1 MTLGGDIQSMK
12 FIFLLALLFICH
24 FGLHAQTALVIED
37 VTLIDMKTATPR
49 RGVTVV
55 IDADAR
61 IWQIGKKVRIPAGAK
76 VVNGRGKFLIP
87 GLWDM
92 HVHIFN
98 NSHQAGTDNHE
109 IYFPLLIANG
119 VTGVRDLWT
128 DADDQKLV
136 RQWKSEME
144 AGRLLA
150 PRIVPGSAIID
161 GSPTHRPNML
171 GVSTPEEARRAVRE
185 QKAAGATFI
194 KVYWRLTPEV
204 YAAIADESKKLGIP
218 FAGHVPF
225 AVSAATASDSGQK
238 SIEHLTGILET
249 CSSKEDELR
258 RATNLT
264 PPQLTEQLWQTY
276 DENKCRELF
285 KRFAKNQTWQMPNAV
300 LHRMLAFR
308 REESFRND
316 PRLKY
321 VTREEAEEWS
331 RPPRQPQVFTL
342 ETRKERFERLLATIG
357 LMHKL
362 GVPILAGTDLGNPLM
377 FAGFSLHDELELFV
391 RAGLTPY
398 EALQTATV
406 NPAKYFGRER
416 ELGTIEKGKRA
427 DLILLDADPFAD
439 IKNTTKINAVVL
451 NGRLLERPALDA
463 LLSGVEKNVR
473 VAQH

>member
-1 MTLGGDIQSMK
+1 MK
-12 FIFLLALLFICH
+12 FILSVALPLIFH
-24 FGLHAQTALVIED
+24 FPLHAQVRVVIEH
-37 VTLIDMKTATPR
+37 VTVIDMKTATPR
-49 RGVTVV
+49 GDVTVV
-55 IDADAR
+55 VDKDAR
-61 IWQIGKKVRIPAGAK
+61 IAQIGKKVAVPANAM
-76 VVNGRGKFLIP
+76 VIDGRGKFLMP

-98 NSHQAGTDNHE
+98 NSHQAGTDNHK

-128 DADDQKLV
+128 DVDDQKLV
-136 RQWKSEME
+136 RQWQAEMA
-144 AGRLLA
+144 AGKLLA
-150 PRIVPGSAIID
+150 PRIAPGSHIVD
-161 GSPTHRPNML
+161 GSPTHLPNMF
-171 GVSTPEEARRAVRE
+171 GVSTPEEARRVVRA
-185 QKAAGATFI
+185 QKEAGAGFI
-194 KVYWRLTPEV
+194 KVYWRLSPEV

-258 RATNLT
+258 KATSLT

-285 KRFAKNQTWQMPNAV
+285 KRFARNRTWQLPNAV

-321 VTREEAEEWS
+321 VAREEAGVWS
-331 RPPRQPQVFTL
+331 RAPQQPQVFTL
-342 ETRKERFERLLATIG
+342 ETRKQRFGKLLETIG
-357 LMHKL
+357 LMHRL
-362 GVPILAGTDLGNPLM
+362 GVPILAGTDLGNPFM

-398 EALQTATV
+398 EALRTATV
-406 NPAKYFGRER
+406 NPAKYLGREK
-416 ELGTIEKGKRA
+416 ELGTIEKGKLA
-427 DLILLDADPFAD
+427 DLILLDADPLTD
-439 IKNTTKINAVVL
+439 IRNTTKINAVIA
-451 NGRLLERPALDA
+451 NGRLFDRKALDG
-463 LLSGVEKNVR
+463 LLFEVEKNVI
-473 VAQH
+473 VARP